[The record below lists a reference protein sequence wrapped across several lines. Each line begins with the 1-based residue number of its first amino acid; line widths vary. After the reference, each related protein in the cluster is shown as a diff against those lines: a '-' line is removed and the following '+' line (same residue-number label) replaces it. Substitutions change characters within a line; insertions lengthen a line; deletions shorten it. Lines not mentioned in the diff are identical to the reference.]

1 MAMTQHNWRLRIQKQ
16 DNRKVKNQNLIVVMV
31 SRWKV
36 KTALTLES
44 WQGKAD
50 LEEIIQQ
57 S

>member
-1 MAMTQHNWRLRIQKQ
+1 MAMTHHNWRLRIQKQ